1 MMRVTKRVPE
11 QRNQHR
17 MQLKTILNRIEKYK
31 SFVYS
36 KVEWQGDGDNAAL
49 VVHIEPRANGQ
60 PVCSGCEQRRPGYDR
75 SEQPRLFEFI
85 PLWGIAVLFS
95 YVMRRVDCPE
105 CGVVVEKVPWA
116 QGKQRLTRSYAWF
129 LARWAKRLSWQTVA
143 EVFSTN
149 WATVYRAVQTAVD
162 WGLQHRDL
170 STVTA
175 IGVDEVLFHRGHK
188 YLTVVYQINA
198 GCKRLLWVG
207 QHRTAKTLLRF
218 FRWLGPET
226 TAQLRFVCSDMWKPY
241 LKVIAYKAGHVLHVL
256 DRYHIVANINKAI
269 DEVRAKEA
277 KRLAADGYEPVLKR
291 SRWPL
296 LKRKENLTEK
306 QNLKLRDLLR
316 YNLQTVRAY
325 LLKGDFERF
334 WKYVS
339 PAWAGRFLDLWCTKA
354 MRSRIEPI
362 KKIARSLR
370 AHRPL
375 LLNWFKARGEISLG
389 AVEGLNNKE
398 KVVMRKSYGFRTFKV
413 AETALYHQMGGL
425 PEPPATHRFC

>member
-1 MMRVTKRVPE
+1 
-11 QRNQHR
+11 
-17 MQLKTILNRIEKYK
+17 MQIKTILNRIEKYK
-31 SFVYS
+31 SFIYGR
-36 KVEWQGDGDNAAL
+36 VELQSEGDRAAL
-49 VVHIEPRANGQ
+49 VIHMEARANGQ
-60 PVCSGCEQRRPGYDR
+60 PACSGCEQRRPGYDR
-75 SEQPRLFEFI
+75 LPNARLFEFV
-85 PLWGIAVLFS
+85 PLWGIAVFFS
-95 YVMRRVDCPE
+95 YVMRRVECPE

-116 QGKQRLTRSYAWF
+116 QGKQRLTHSYAWF

-143 EVFSTN
+143 DVFSTS
-149 WATVYRAVQTAVD
+149 WATVHRAVEAAVH

-170 STVTA
+170 SNVTA

-188 YLTVVYQINA
+188 YLTVVYQINT

-207 QHRTAKTLLRF
+207 QERTAKTLLRF
-218 FRWLGPET
+218 FRWFGPEQ

-241 LKVIAYKAGHVLHVL
+241 LKVIARKASHVLHVL
-256 DRYHIVANINKAI
+256 DRYHVVANINKAI

-291 SRWPL
+291 ARWPL
-296 LKRKENLTEK
+296 LKRPENLTDN
-306 QNLKLRDLLR
+306 QSLKLRDLLR
-316 YNLQTVRAY
+316 YNLQSVRAY

-334 WKYVS
+334 WNYVS
-339 PAWAGRFLDLWCTKA
+339 PVWAGRFLDLWCTKA
-354 MRSRIEPI
+354 MRSRIEPM

-370 AHRPL
+370 AHKPL

-413 AETALYHQMGGL
+413 AEIALYHTMGGL
-425 PEPPATHRFC
+425 PEPPDTHRF